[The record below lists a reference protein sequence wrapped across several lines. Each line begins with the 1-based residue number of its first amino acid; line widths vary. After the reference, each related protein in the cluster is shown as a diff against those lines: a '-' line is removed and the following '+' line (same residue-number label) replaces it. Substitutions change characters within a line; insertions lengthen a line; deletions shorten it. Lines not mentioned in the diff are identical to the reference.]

1 MNIKKRENEIGGG
14 QSVKGGML
22 QRSIHIPPR
31 TGVIHKNH
39 ACNGDASQ
47 NVKSEQSFG
56 GICCHVCQINKLV
69 NSDKDNIL
77 LAIKKQ
83 ICEKY
88 FYIVNILISLKTCL
102 FRFYCYFCPQRI
114 SIPPLFKNLAQIY
127 YEKKESA
134 SIFRWAINVWV
145 PNERSNQ

>member
-1 MNIKKRENEIGGG
+1 
-14 QSVKGGML
+14 ML

-47 NVKSEQSFG
+47 DVKSEQSFG

-88 FYIVNILISLKTCL
+88 FYIVNILISLKNMFIPFLLL
-102 FRFYCYFCPQRI
+102 FLSAKNFYT
-114 SIPPLFKNLAQIY
+114 PLFKNLAQIY

>member
-1 MNIKKRENEIGGG
+1 MNIKKGKTRSVGVNP
-14 QSVKGGML
+14 VKGDML

-39 ACNGDASQ
+39 ACNSDASQ
-47 NVKSEQSFG
+47 DVKSEQSFG

-88 FYIVNILISLKTCL
+88 FYIANILISLKNM
-102 FRFYCYFCPQRI
+102 FIPFYCYFVR
-114 SIPPLFKNLAQIY
+114 
-127 YEKKESA
+127 KEFLYPF
-134 SIFRWAINVWV
+134 I
-145 PNERSNQ
+145 